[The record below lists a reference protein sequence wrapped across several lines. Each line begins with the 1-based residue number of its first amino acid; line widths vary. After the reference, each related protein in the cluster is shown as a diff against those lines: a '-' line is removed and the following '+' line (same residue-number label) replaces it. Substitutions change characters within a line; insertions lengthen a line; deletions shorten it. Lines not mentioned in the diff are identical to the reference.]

1 MKACARARYV
11 RSSPRKLRRVVELVR
26 GRNVND
32 ALDLLHFMPKKAAR
46 MIEKTLQSAVANL
59 IHKEGP
65 RNVNA
70 DNLVITKALIDGG
83 PMAKRFHPGP
93 MGRAS
98 RIRKRF
104 SHITLYVGDEEERF
118 KTGG

>member
-1 MKACARARYV
+1 MEGCARAKYV

-32 ALDLLHFMPKKAAR
+32 ALDLLYFMPKKAAR
-46 MIEKTLQSAVANL
+46 MIEKTLQSAIANL
-59 IHKEGP
+59 MHKEGP
-65 RNVNA
+65 RNVDA
-70 DNLVITKALIDGG
+70 DNLVITRVYIDGG
-83 PMAKRFHPGP
+83 PMAKRYQPGP

-104 SHITLYVGDEEERF
+104 SHITLYVGDEE
-118 KTGG
+118 KSSI

>member
-1 MKACARARYV
+1 MEGYARTRYV

-26 GRNVND
+26 GRNVTD

-59 IHKEGP
+59 VHKEGP
-65 RNVNA
+65 RNVNV
-70 DNLVITKALIDGG
+70 DNLIITEAYIDGG
-83 PMAKRFHPGP
+83 PMAKRYQPGP

-104 SHITLYVGDEEERF
+104 SHITLYIGDE
-118 KTGG
+118 K